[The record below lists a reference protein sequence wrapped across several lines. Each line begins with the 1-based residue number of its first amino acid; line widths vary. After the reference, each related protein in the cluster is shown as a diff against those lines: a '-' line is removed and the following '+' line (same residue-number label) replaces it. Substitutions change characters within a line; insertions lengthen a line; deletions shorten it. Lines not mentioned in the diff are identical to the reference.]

1 MVINLKTRKVDE
13 NELNFSNVKSN
24 LGDNNDIKTRE
35 IIIGNKPNMILN
47 IVYIDGLSNSTDIS
61 NFIIKPMIEEKKIK
75 NSENLD
81 EVFEY
86 LKNGNL
92 YYASQK
98 IEYELTNTIQEILNG
113 SCAIIFDNKK
123 AAIIFD
129 IKKFERRSI
138 TEPSVE
144 SSTKGPKD
152 SFVEDF
158 RTNTA
163 ILRRKI
169 KNKELTFESMVIGKQ
184 TNTPVTIVYMKNIV
198 NDDLLENVKGKLEKI
213 NPDKL
218 ISTSLIEDSLSED
231 MYFSF
236 PQVITTERPDK
247 FCSDLLEGRVGIIA
261 DGIPFGFI
269 VPGTF
274 VQFMQTPEDYSRKAI
289 VSSLIRVIRFLA
301 LIMSLFTPAI
311 YVAMTTFHPE
321 MMPTNLALFIAK
333 SREGVTFPIAV
344 ETLLMLVA
352 FEILFE
358 AGVRIPKTAGQAVSI
373 VGTLV
378 VGQAAVAA
386 KLVSPAVVVI
396 IAMTSIA
403 SFAMPNQDFSNA
415 IRIWRVIFTIL
426 STIFGLLGIVI
437 GIIILV
443 FKLCKLETFGISY
456 MSPFVSSNA
465 NDMLY
470 DTVFRLPSST
480 NVKRPANLNVKNKIR
495 YGEKL

>member
-1 MVINLKTRKVDE
+1 MVINLKPKKNDE
-13 NELNFSNVKSN
+13 NELNISNVKSN
-24 LGDNNDIKTRE
+24 LGDNNDIKIRE
-35 IIIGNKPNMILN
+35 IVINDKPNMVVN
-47 IVYIDGLSNSTDIS
+47 IVYIDGLSNSSDIS
-61 NFIIKPMIEEKKIK
+61 DFIIKPIITEKKIK
-75 NSENLD
+75 DAENLE
-81 EVFEY
+81 EVFEI

-92 YYASQK
+92 YYSAQK
-98 IEYELTNTIQEILNG
+98 IEYDLTNTIQEILNG
-113 SCAIIFDNKK
+113 DCALIFDSKK
-123 AAIIFD
+123 VAIIFD
-129 IKKFERRSI
+129 IKKFEKRGI

-152 SFVEDF
+152 AFVENF

-169 KNKELTFESMVIGKQ
+169 KNKELTFESMIIGKQ
-184 TNTPVTIVYMKNIV
+184 TNTPVSIVYMKNIV
-198 NDDLLENVKGKLEKI
+198 NDDLVQNVKGRINKI

-218 ISTSLIEDSLSED
+218 LSTEIIEDTLSED
-231 MYFSF
+231 LYFTF
-236 PQVITTERPDK
+236 PQVVTTERPDK
-247 FCSDLLEGRVGIIA
+247 FCADLLEGRVGIIA

-274 VQFMQTPEDYSRKAI
+274 VQFMQTPEDYSRKTI
-289 VSSLIRVIRFLA
+289 VSSLIRIIRFLA
-301 LIMSLFTPAI
+301 LLMSLFTPAI
-311 YVAMTTFHPE
+311 YIAMTTFHPE

-396 IAMTSIA
+396 IAITSIA

-426 STIFGLLGIVI
+426 STILGLLGIVI
-437 GIIILV
+437 GIIVLV
-443 FKLCKLETFGISY
+443 FKLCKLEIYGISY
-456 MSPFVSSNA
+456 MSPFVSGNA

-470 DTVFRLPSST
+470 DTILRVPDSK
-480 NVKRPANLNVKNKIR
+480 NKQRPTNLNVKNKIR
-495 YGEKL
+495 YGEKS